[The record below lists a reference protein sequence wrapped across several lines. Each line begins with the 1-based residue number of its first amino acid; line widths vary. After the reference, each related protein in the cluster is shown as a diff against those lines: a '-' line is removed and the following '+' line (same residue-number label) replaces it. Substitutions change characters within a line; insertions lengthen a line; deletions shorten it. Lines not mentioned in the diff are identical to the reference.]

1 MAHTASIFRDK
12 ILINCNL
19 NNFDLSINS
28 SLLFKDDFSSFT
40 IKNINKYYI
49 EKNFKRS
56 EQSDK
61 IYIFKNCE
69 DLAENDYIDLTYKEM
84 EFINYTEILD
94 KQGEIY
100 VFQEFFPEKGKC
112 EESEKT
118 ILKIKN
124 INEKQEIE
132 FDIIQKGK
140 YTLPPEEDVYFI
152 SKNGAKIKINHLYD
166 ETGEKKVQSNMIK
179 KIFYYKDYA
188 IIELFYN
195 LQNSIQEGVLFAQKI
210 LVDTFEN
217 LKDCNKRPTP
227 FILLKNYLPNLDLH
241 YEAIDDPFW
250 GVILQKILLKMDK
263 KIGELE
269 EKIKKIS
276 N

>member
-28 SLLFKDDFSSFT
+28 CILFKDDFSNFT

-56 EQSDK
+56 EQNNK

-84 EFINYTEILD
+84 EFVNYTEILD
-94 KQGEIY
+94 KQGEFYIS
-100 VFQEFFPEKGKC
+100 QEFFPEKGKC
-112 EESEKT
+112 NESEKT
-118 ILKIKN
+118 ILKVKN
-124 INEKQEIE
+124 INEKEEIE
-132 FDIIQKGK
+132 FDIVQKGK

-166 ETGEKKVQSNMIK
+166 ETGEKKVQSNIIK
-179 KIFYYKDYA
+179 KIFYNKDYA
-188 IIELFYN
+188 IIELFYT
-195 LQNSIQEGVLFAQKI
+195 LQDNVQEGILFTQKI
-210 LVDTFEN
+210 LADTFED
-217 LKDCNKRPTP
+217 LKNCNKKSTP

-241 YEAIDDPFW
+241 YESIDDPFW
-250 GVILQKILLKMDK
+250 GVVLQKILLKMDK
-263 KIGELE
+263 KIGDLE

-276 N
+276 D